1 MKKENS
7 FIGHIDLLALLGAEF
22 KVVNATDCI
31 VIPVNMNPT
40 IEVVEK
46 KKGGIAAR
54 LNLFISDAEGR
65 FGNSHYIVPSISK
78 RVLERYALSY
88 QDARQYC
95 PILGNLKAP
104 VSAVPSEDKKD
115 SKHQQKQPQRVFN
128 NSFLNRN

>member
-54 LNLFISDAEGR
+54 LNLFISD
-65 FGNSHYIVPSISK
+65 P
-78 RVLERYALSY
+78 
-88 QDARQYC
+88 
-95 PILGNLKAP
+95 
-104 VSAVPSEDKKD
+104 
-115 SKHQQKQPQRVFN
+115 
-128 NSFLNRN
+128 